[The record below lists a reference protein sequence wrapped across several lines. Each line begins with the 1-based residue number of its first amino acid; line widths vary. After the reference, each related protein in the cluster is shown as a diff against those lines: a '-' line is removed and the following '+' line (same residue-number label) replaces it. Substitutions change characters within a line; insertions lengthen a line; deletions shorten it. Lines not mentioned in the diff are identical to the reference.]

1 VTSFSTG
8 SADPADPAER
18 PGGAPA
24 RADSRTAELSAALA
38 AVETRIAAACSAAGR
53 DRAGVTLVVVT
64 KTYPGD
70 DVARLAALGVR
81 DVGENREQEGAA
93 KHAECA
99 GLGLGWH
106 FIGQLQ
112 TNKARS
118 VAGWAD
124 LVHSVDRSPLVAA
137 LARGAERAGRVLDCL
152 VQVSLDGDPARGGVP
167 LQELPALAEAVAG
180 ASALRLRGVMAVAP
194 LGADP
199 FAAFAVLPRLLDEVR
214 RVAPGADVVSAGMSG
229 DLEAAVACG
238 ATHLRVGTAILGR
251 RPALG

>member
-152 VQVSLDGDPARGGVP
+152 VQVSLDGDP
-167 LQELPALAEAVAG
+167 
-180 ASALRLRGVMAVAP
+180 
-194 LGADP
+194 

-251 RPALG
+251 RPPLG